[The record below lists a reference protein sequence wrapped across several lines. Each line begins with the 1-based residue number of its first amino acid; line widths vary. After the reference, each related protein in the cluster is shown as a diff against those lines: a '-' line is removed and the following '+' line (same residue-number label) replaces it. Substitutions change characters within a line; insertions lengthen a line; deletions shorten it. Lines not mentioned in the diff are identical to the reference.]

1 MTTLQNSYTVPMT
14 LDEWVQCV
22 PWLKDDPLADD
33 IVKCA
38 FVAYGDGTIAKKP
51 RDGMVRLSVPRF
63 LDLLNDRVAT
73 WRVEELGG
81 VKEEDCN
88 SWIIECG
95 QKICVGFFL
104 DGSVTIGIHYDY
116 ASIPLHISIFTDLL
130 ALIRMLTP
138 PSND

>member
-1 MTTLQNSYTVPMT
+1 MHVDSAIVYRADIDDLFAYDVADMG
-14 LDEWVQCV
+14 EWNTEIPV
-22 PWLKDDPLADD
+22 
-33 IVKCA
+33 
-38 FVAYGDGTIAKKP
+38 
-51 RDGMVRLSVPRF
+51 SHF
-63 LDLLNDRVAT
+63 LDLMRDRIVP

-104 DGSVTIGIHYDY
+104 DGSVTISIHYDY
-116 ASIPLHISIFTDLL
+116 ASIPLHISTFTDLL